1 VAAGHLGGLCAAR
14 PTRDAA
20 SMLTTT
26 SHRTLR
32 RAAVTAALALTAA
45 VAAPAGALAA
55 EAPTLGPP
63 TIIPAGQKT
72 PIDVGGNHLHQ
83 GDTIRRGT
91 ELVRWP
97 VTMHGASKAR
107 ITLECPT
114 GTIHTGLG
122 LQEGTHVYF
131 AVAQDSEYYRRTI
144 DVRFYAAPK
153 VDPLGAT
160 GHVYALCRDTA
171 IAPLAPGI
179 GLPVIRKA
187 GQRSPVDIAGNHLH
201 RGDRIA
207 RGTQL
212 LRFPVVLR
220 GDSRRTVTLS
230 CPRGTVHR
238 GLGLQEGAKIRVT
251 LWSRYGHRTLRVGI
265 HPRRGVS
272 AAGTTGSIYA
282 LCG

>member
-1 VAAGHLGGLCAAR
+1 
-14 PTRDAA
+14 
-20 SMLTTT
+20 MLTTT
-26 SHRTLR
+26 SHHTLR
-32 RAAVTAALALTAA
+32 WAAVTAALALATL
-45 VAAPAGALAA
+45 AAPTGALAA

-63 TIIPAGQKT
+63 TIIPAGQTT

-91 ELVRWP
+91 QLVHWP
-97 VTMHGASKAR
+97 VTMHGASKAP
-107 ITLECPT
+107 ITLTCPT

-122 LQEGTHVYF
+122 LQEGTKVYF
-131 AVAQDSEYYRRTI
+131 AVAKGSEYYGRTI
-144 DVRFYAAPK
+144 DVRFYSAPK
-153 VDPLGAT
+153 VDPVGAT

-207 RGTQL
+207 KGTQL

-220 GDSRRTVTLS
+220 GDSRRTVTLQ
-230 CPRGTVHR
+230 CPRGTVHH
-238 GLGLQEGAKIRVT
+238 GLGFQEGAKIDVT
-251 LWSRYGHRTLRVGI
+251 LRSKYGRRTLRVSI
-265 HPRRGVS
+265 HPRKGVS
-272 AAGTTGSIYA
+272 ASGTTGSIYA